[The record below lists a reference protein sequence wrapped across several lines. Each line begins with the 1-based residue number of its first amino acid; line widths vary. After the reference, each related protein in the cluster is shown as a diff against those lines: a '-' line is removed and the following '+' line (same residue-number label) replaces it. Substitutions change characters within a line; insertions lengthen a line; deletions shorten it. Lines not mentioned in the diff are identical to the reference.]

1 MDLKVFYLQN
11 IKTDEYHY
19 RFIESVKNVNKVYNV
34 FTGYEEI
41 TDFDFEIYDVEE
53 AILKFREL
61 CQPEVSFSDNEKKCW
76 FYLVAYYLHKS
87 GYEIKEFPR
96 VLARPPVDP
105 SEFTYGEIRN
115 RIIAQGDDDKGTVRY
130 ATRRAFVANLT
141 FELKSTHI
149 EVTESINQKFIEIS
163 TRQSS
168 FNNMSTD
175 EKLAEIANLI
185 ENMLKKDGK
194 FLTVDFYLVCFDY
207 IDEETVKKYRHTLQ
221 CFRHSA
227 DKSIEERSSYSNEQK
242 SFLIDYGLVII
253 KAIHDILQMRRA

>member
-87 GYEIKEFPR
+87 GYEIKEFPKEEK
-96 VLARPPVDP
+96 VLVVSKNPLTTSVAENLENTDIA
-105 SEFTYGEIRN
+105 YL
-115 RIIAQGDDDKGTVRY
+115 IIGYNHHLLKGNAERKKSILLALGT
-130 ATRRAFVANLT
+130 
-141 FELKSTHI
+141 ELEPK
-149 EVTESINQKFIEIS
+149 
-163 TRQSS
+163 R
-168 FNNMSTD
+168 
-175 EKLAEIANLI
+175 AEIKVLNKEEI
-185 ENMLKKDGK
+185 
-194 FLTVDFYLVCFDY
+194 FLVSLLV
-207 IDEETVKKYRHTLQ
+207 R
-221 CFRHSA
+221 
-227 DKSIEERSSYSNEQK
+227 
-242 SFLIDYGLVII
+242 
-253 KAIHDILQMRRA
+253 